1 MAETCEVFLPN
12 FLKWNGHGNVILT
25 FEDLIEAQL
34 GSFDRFITRKLNQ
47 EGIDEVTV
55 FIDYD
60 KEETNTPVCHIQ
72 LEYACIDEIEYF
84 SRLTFM
90 VYEFDMFRNFFKVVD
105 EIVQAT
111 KEIIEIIDCEK
122 DKDALNGQLTDY
134 GKKHNNEKRLT
145 ELLKI
150 DIN

>member
-1 MAETCEVFLPN
+1 MAEISEVFLPN

-34 GSFDRFITRKLNQ
+34 GSFDRFITKRLHQ
-47 EGIDEVTV
+47 EGIDEITV

-60 KEETNTPVCHIQ
+60 KEETKTKVCYIQ

-84 SRLTFM
+84 SRLTYM

-145 ELLKI
+145 ELIKI